1 MDDWLMPGIPRTIA
15 ENPDLET
22 VRRIRASVTS
32 DTGQAVESDL
42 LLLCPFC
49 GGEAIYGK
57 SEASGRVRAVCV
69 DCLASTDW
77 LAGTDEASAAWNSR
91 AERTCRYVYD
101 REICAWRCSE
111 CGGLEPVG
119 DHVRYCPDCGARVLD
134 EEVKR

>member
-1 MDDWLMPGIPRTIA
+1 MST
-15 ENPDLET
+15 NDLQ
-22 VRRIRASVTS
+22 AS
-32 DTGQAVESDL
+32 SDL
-42 LLLCPFC
+42 LFCPFC

-77 LAGTDEASAAWNSR
+77 LAGTDDAAAAWNRR

-119 DHVRYCPDCGARVLD
+119 DNVRYCPDCGARVVGD
-134 EEVKR
+134 DDR